1 MLFKKISFIINMVF
15 YRSQASFAN
24 HNSVWRHLQS
34 HNQYCYYDLLLI
46 YNLHRETT
54 QDGLN

>member
-1 MLFKKISFIINMVF
+1 MVF

-24 HNSVWRHLQS
+24 HNSVHVIDVFLQS

-54 QDGLN
+54 QDGLNEIR